1 MLELQATVWQCIL
14 MFTETIYGP
23 TVTNNVF
30 TNNEF
35 TMVPITTKDT
45 LLQIHFDSYSPF
57 WYFWVKGIRI
67 DSKWGPKKYDTL
79 T

>member
-1 MLELQATVWQCIL
+1 

-45 LLQIHFDSYSPF
+45 LLQIHFDSYLR
-57 WYFWVKGIRI
+57 YFCLKAYVSTVNEAQKNII
-67 DSKWGPKKYDTL
+67 H
-79 T
+79 